1 MYVLGIVAAK
11 KESLRF
17 PGKNS
22 HIYKGEPLFW
32 HSVLPLT
39 QSGLVNDVVVSTD
52 SEEIASFCNER
63 NVLVHQRGVNAI
75 DNEAP
80 LLEVLKQVCLEHKT
94 KVDRVITIM
103 ANCPGH
109 TLDDVT
115 NALNMALSQPSLRE
129 VRSFNEKGEETGLMV
144 FHRDVIFNAPAIS
157 SYIGAINTTGYEVHY
172 EGDLL
177 P

>member
-1 MYVLGIVAAK
+1 MYVGIVAAK
-11 KESLRF
+11 KVVEV

-52 SEEIASFCNER
+52 SEEIASLCNDR

-80 LLEVLKQVCLEHKT
+80 LLEVLKQVCLEHKI

-103 ANCPGH
+103 ANCRGH

-115 NALNMALSQPSLRE
+115 NALNMALAA
-129 VRSFNEKGEETGLMV
+129 G
-144 FHRDVIFNAPAIS
+144 S
-157 SYIGAINTTGYEVHY
+157 SRG
-172 EGDLL
+172 
-177 P
+177 